1 MVCVRL
7 CLKISSSSFSGNLK
21 LLVEYL
27 NKAVDVL
34 SKNSGQLDNV
44 LQQLEFEQHSL
55 GILAILMVKY
65 DSLSSAPDTF
75 DQLFNLTKDFVS
87 RCDSEQVRYASL
99 SCELPCI
106 FQNCYYL
113 LYNSLTNTQRK
124 DMWIETLSFFP
135 PFYDI
140 LQQLPKF
147 VIISPKLLFRGES
160 RWGAYLW

>member
-7 CLKISSSSFSGNLK
+7 CVEISSSSFSGNLK

-106 FQNCYYL
+106 FQNCCYY
-113 LYNSLTNTQRK
+113 
-124 DMWIETLSFFP
+124 
-135 PFYDI
+135 
-140 LQQLPKF
+140 
-147 VIISPKLLFRGES
+147 IIP
-160 RWGAYLW
+160 